1 MSREPTGLRTGA
13 AAEAMPAPVED
24 PEYVAYDGRNLSYA
38 GTFEDARKAAI
49 IRTIEWMTG
58 KITLMRLVRRF
69 ERTGRKRGQSF
80 WGKTLDLLDI
90 RLDTPEEEVRRIP
103 ATGPVVVVANHP
115 HGLVD
120 GLILAELIGR
130 VRVDFK
136 ILTRSL
142 LTNVP
147 DIGYHMLPVA
157 FPHEKDSVRKNLEM
171 RRLAME
177 HLKDGGVV
185 ALFPAGQVAAAPSW
199 FAKAVEADWN
209 PFTAKML
216 LRSGAQVVPVYFPG
230 QNSRLYH
237 WANLISPTL
246 RQSLL
251 LHEIVHAMHKPQRP
265 VIGEVIPAEEIAA
278 RAGNTSALMAWLR
291 DETLALAQR
300 VGTGAG
306 PR

>member
-1 MSREPTGLRTGA
+1 MQHEAPPVRTSA
-13 AAEAMPAPVED
+13 ATEAIPALAED

-38 GTFEDARKAAI
+38 GTFEDPWKANV
-49 IRTIEWMTG
+49 IRTLEWLTG
-58 KITLMRLVRRF
+58 KLTLMRLVRRF
-69 ERTGRKRGQSF
+69 ERTGRKPGQSF
-80 WGKTLDLLDI
+80 WGKTLELLDI
-90 RLDTPEEEVRRIP
+90 RLLTPDEQIRRIP

-120 GLILAELIGR
+120 GLVLAELIGR
-130 VRVDFK
+130 VRTDFK

-147 DIGYHMLPVA
+147 DIQYHMLPVA
-157 FPHEKDSVRKNLEM
+157 FPHETDSIRKNLEM

-185 ALFPAGQVAAAPSW
+185 VLFPAGQVASAPSW
-199 FAKAVEADWN
+199 FAPAVEADWN

-216 LRSGAQVVPVYFPG
+216 LRSGARVVPIYFPG

-237 WANLISPTL
+237 WANLTSPTL

-251 LHEIVHAMHKPQRP
+251 LHEIVHAMHKPQKP
-265 VIGEVIPAEEIAA
+265 VIGPVVPAAEIAA
-278 RAGNTSALMAWLR
+278 RGGNTTEFMAWLR
-291 DETLALAQR
+291 ARTLALAE
-300 VGTGAG
+300 G
-306 PR
+306 

>member
-1 MSREPTGLRTGA
+1 
-13 AAEAMPAPVED
+13 MPADPSAPRTAALDSALPALAEN

-38 GTFEDARKAAI
+38 GTFEDPLKAGV
-49 IRTIEWMTG
+49 IRTLEWVTG

-69 ERTGRKRGQSF
+69 ERTGRRPGQSF
-80 WGKTLDLLDI
+80 WGKTLELLDI
-90 RLDTPEEEVRRIP
+90 RLGTPDDEIRRIP

-120 GLILAELIGR
+120 GLVLAELIGR
-130 VRVDFK
+130 VRTDFK

-147 DIGYHMLPVA
+147 DIGWHMLPVA
-157 FPHEKDSVRKNLEM
+157 FPHETDSIRKNLEM
-171 RRLAME
+171 RKRAMA
-177 HLKDGGVV
+177 HLGDGGVV
-185 ALFPAGQVAAAPSW
+185 VLFPAGQVAAAPSW
-199 FAKAVEADWN
+199 MAPAVEAEWN

-216 LRSGAQVVPVYFPG
+216 LKSGAQVVPVYFPG

-237 WANLISPTL
+237 WANLTSPTL

-265 VIGEVIPAEEIAA
+265 VIGHAIEPAELAA
-278 RAGNTSALMAWLR
+278 RAGNTTEFMGWLR
-291 DETLALAQR
+291 ARTLALA
-300 VGTGAG
+300 AG
-306 PR
+306 

>member
-1 MSREPTGLRTGA
+1 MKPDIPLRTGA
-13 AAEAMPAPVED
+13 AAEALPALAD
-24 PEYVAYDGRNLSYA
+24 SPEYVAYDGRNLSYA
-38 GTFEDARKAAI
+38 GTFEDPRKAAI
-49 IRTIEWMTG
+49 IRTIEWLTG
-58 KITLMRLVRRF
+58 KLTLMRLVRRF
-69 ERTGRKRGQSF
+69 ERTGRKPGQSF
-80 WGKTLDLLDI
+80 WGKTLELLEI
-90 RLDTPEEEVRRIP
+90 PLLTPEDQVRRIP
-103 ATGPVVVVANHP
+103 AEGPVVVVANHP

-130 VRVDFK
+130 VRADFK

-157 FPHEKDSVRKNLEM
+157 FPHETDSIRKNLEM

-185 ALFPAGQVAAAPSW
+185 ALFPAGQVATAPSW
-199 FAKAVEADWN
+199 FAPAVEAEWN

-237 WANLISPTL
+237 WANRTSPTL

-251 LHEIVHAMHKPQRP
+251 LHEIVHAMRKPQKP
-265 VIGEVIPAEEIAA
+265 VIGPVVPPAEIAA
-278 RAGNTSALMAWLR
+278 RAGNTTEFMAWLR
-291 DETLALAQR
+291 ARTLALAE
-300 VGTGAG
+300 A
-306 PR
+306 